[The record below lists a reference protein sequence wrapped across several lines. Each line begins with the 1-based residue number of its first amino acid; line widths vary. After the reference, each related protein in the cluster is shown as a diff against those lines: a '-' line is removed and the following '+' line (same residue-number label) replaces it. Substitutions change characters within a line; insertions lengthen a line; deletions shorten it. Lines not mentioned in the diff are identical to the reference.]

1 MQILKPSSYVLEQ
14 CKLSV
19 VRKYFVLMLP
29 NFLSNRAFIIAD
41 SNKRRAGIDSRWC
54 RTGAVAFEAAK
65 AYEDHCARNGK
76 PQSHALAKELFAGF
90 AGAAVDRLVETKGAD
105 AWSAHQRQRAQAHAQ
120 EQIQETFTE
129 EVYEQ
134 NY

>member
-1 MQILKPSSYVLEQ
+1 MGYCWASQAEVGL
-14 CKLSV
+14 C
-19 VRKYFVLMLP
+19 
-29 NFLSNRAFIIAD
+29 
-41 SNKRRAGIDSRWC
+41 
-54 RTGAVAFEAAK
+54 
-65 AYEDHCARNGK
+65 
-76 PQSHALAKELFAGF
+76 LAKELFAGF